1 VSHQSE
7 ITMTLR
13 DDENSSD
20 PHYNTPIITTMAM
33 ALHQHPSTGHKY
45 RASVLLFACIFVS
58 LGSECLALVSPA
70 RKLLPKAPVAN
81 PNSTPIHKVSWKS
94 LLQPILPL
102 LLTGLI
108 ALPAN
113 AAVDGRVYTNDYA
126 DPFHPLCKRH
136 IQVVGDG
143 KSFRYW
149 GTAVGPKNDPIE
161 RGCSPEEI
169 REFGLRQGK
178 FKGVITDENKISAGD
193 GIHEGVWEP
202 ASSATTNLG
211 YEDVDGIRWND
222 GNKWVVKETKKTPKL
237 AGQVIFYSYI
247 GFSTL
252 AGGKGLYDGIQRKRE
267 ASK

>member
-1 VSHQSE
+1 
-7 ITMTLR
+7 
-13 DDENSSD
+13 
-20 PHYNTPIITTMAM
+20 MAM
-33 ALHQHPSTGHKY
+33 AFQQHPSSSRKC
-45 RASVLLFACIFVS
+45 RASVLLFACIFLS
-58 LGSECLALVSPA
+58 LGSGCLALVSPTG
-70 RKLLPKAPVAN
+70 KLLSKPAARSPRAPLAN
-81 PNSTPIHKVSWKS
+81 PTPFQNVSWKS
-94 LLQPILPL
+94 LLQPMLPL

-113 AAVDGRVYTNDYA
+113 AVVDGRVYTNDYS

-136 IQVVGDG
+136 IQVERDA
-143 KSFRYW
+143 KTFRYW

-169 REFGLRQGK
+169 REYGLRQGK
-178 FKGVITDENKISAGD
+178 FEGIITEENKISAGD

-222 GNKWVVKETKKTPKL
+222 GNKWVTKETKGTSKL
-237 AGQVIFYSYI
+237 VGEVIFYSYI

-252 AGGKGLYDGIQRKRE
+252 AGAKGLYDGIQRKRQ
-267 ASK
+267 ASE

>member
-1 VSHQSE
+1 
-7 ITMTLR
+7 
-13 DDENSSD
+13 
-20 PHYNTPIITTMAM
+20 MAM
-33 ALHQHPSTGHKY
+33 ALQQHASTRRKY
-45 RASVLLFACIFVS
+45 RPSVLLFACILLS
-58 LGSECLALVSPA
+58 LGSECLALVGPT
-70 RKLLPKAPVAN
+70 RKLSKPALSPKAPARAN
-81 PNSTPIHKVSWKS
+81 PTLFQNVSWKS
-94 LLQPILPL
+94 LVQPMLPL

-113 AAVDGRVYTNDYA
+113 AVVDALPANAAFDGRVYTNDYS

-143 KSFRYW
+143 TSFRYW

-161 RGCSPEEI
+161 RGCSKEEI

-178 FKGVITDENKISAGD
+178 FEGLITAENKISAGD

-222 GNKWVVKETKKTPKL
+222 GNKWVAKENKNKFIGEL
-237 AGQVIFYSYI
+237 IFYSYI

-252 AGGKGLYDGIQRKRE
+252 AGAKGLYEGIQRKRQ
-267 ASK
+267 ASE

>member
-1 VSHQSE
+1 MT
-7 ITMTLR
+7 TMTTR
-13 DDENSSD
+13 IV
-20 PHYNTPIITTMAM
+20 PIRINETYITMAM
-33 ALHQHPSTGHKY
+33 ALHQHPSTSHKY
-45 RASVLLFACIFVS
+45 RASVLLFACIFLS
-58 LGSECLALVSPA
+58 LGSECLALVGPT
-70 RKLLPKAPVAN
+70 RKLLSKPALSSN
-81 PNSTPIHKVSWKS
+81 PNPTPPFQNVSWKS
-94 LLQPILPL
+94 VLQPILPL

-113 AAVDGRVYTNDYA
+113 AVVDGRVYTNDYS

-149 GTAVGPKNDPIE
+149 GTAVGMKNDPIE

-178 FKGVITDENKISAGD
+178 FKGVITEDNKISAGD

-222 GNKWVVKETKKTPKL
+222 GNKWVVKETKGTPKL
-237 AGQVIFYSYI
+237 AGEVIFYSYI

-252 AGGKGLYDGIQRKRE
+252 AGAKGLYDGIQRKRE

>member
-1 VSHQSE
+1 
-7 ITMTLR
+7 
-13 DDENSSD
+13 
-20 PHYNTPIITTMAM
+20 M
-33 ALHQHPSTGHKY
+33 ALQQHPPTSRKY
-45 RASVLLFACIFVS
+45 RASVLLFACIFLS
-58 LGSECLALVSPA
+58 LGSECLALVGPT
-70 RKLLPKAPVAN
+70 RKLSKPALSPKQAPRAN
-81 PNSTPIHKVSWKS
+81 PTQTLFQNVSWKS
-94 LLQPILPL
+94 LVQPMLPL

-113 AAVDGRVYTNDYA
+113 AIADSSVYTNDYS

-136 IQVVGDG
+136 IQVVGGAEGG

-161 RGCSPEEI
+161 RGCSPAEI

-178 FKGVITDENKISAGD
+178 FEGTITAENKISAGD

-222 GNKWVVKETKKTPKL
+222 GNKWVVKENKNKFI
-237 AGQVIFYSYI
+237 GEVIFYSYI

-252 AGGKGLYDGIQRKRE
+252 AGAKGLYDGIQRKRQ
-267 ASK
+267 ASE